1 MNLSELSVEIYSD
14 GADMETM
21 VRQAEK
27 PWVKGLTTNPSLMRK
42 AGVTNY
48 REFVE
53 ELVKRIPEKPVSV
66 EVFAEDHAGMIRQ
79 AKLIHSLGTNLFV
92 KIPITN
98 SASVSSGPVIQ
109 ELLKDGIKLNV
120 TAIMTVDQVTSLTEF
135 ESHTP
140 WIWSVFCGRI
150 SDTGRDPCNM
160 ICWCRRPARTSG
172 AQILWASTRHV
183 YNIVDAHDSGADI
196 ITIPSDILEKAE
208 KMLGYDLTQLSLDTV
223 QMFARDSVGYSL

>member
-1 MNLSELSVEIYSD
+1 MNLSDILVDIYSD

-21 VRQAEK
+21 VKQAAK

-42 AGVTNY
+42 AGVKDY
-48 REFVE
+48 RGFVE
-53 ELVKRIPEKPVSV
+53 ELVKRIPDKPVSV
-66 EVFAEDHAGMIRQ
+66 EVFSEDHAGMVRQ
-79 AKLIHSLGTNLFV
+79 AKLLHSLGSNLFV

-98 SASVSSGPVIQ
+98 SAKVSSGPVIQ
-109 ELLKDGIKLNV
+109 ELMEDGIKLNV
-120 TAIMTVDQVTSLTEF
+120 TAIMTAEQITSLTEF
-135 ESHTP
+135 SAHAP

-150 SDTGRDPCNM
+150 SDTGRDPCS
-160 ICWCRRPARTSG
+160 IISWCRRPARTSG

-183 YNIVDAHDSGADI
+183 YNIIDAHDAGADI
-196 ITIPSDILEKAE
+196 ITIPSDILDKAE